1 MVAACWINRNR
12 GPGNRNRDWG
22 WKAGLGNRN
31 GDRTE
36 IGCIDCMHRINRKLR
51 LKKESTTTSSGAKK
65 DKRNIIDC
73 RNLMSDKTEIGGCQ

>member
-1 MVAACWINRNR
+1 MQASRLEIGAGCLLDKQKQGPWQQKQGLGLENR
-12 GPGNRNRDWG
+12 
-22 WKAGLGNRN
+22 KAGLGNRN

-73 RNLMSDKTEIGGCQ
+73 RN